1 MLAADVLVPVGVE
14 LVSAD
19 DVLVVSVV
27 ELVVLVSLD
36 DALASVDDAADV
48 LALAG
53 ALACADVSPLGL
65 DPSLVVEDGAL
76 LAWPLESL
84 DPVLA
89 LPPLGAVDA
98 AGAGADELADA
109 SELAGVLLVSAGVLL
124 VSAGVLLVSA
134 GVLLVSAGASL
145 VAAGALLLAA
155 GALLLV
161 AAGALL
167 LVAAGAL
174 LAVAAGAL
182 LLADGALLLA
192 AGVVCASGVA
202 GAAALDAA
210 EVGAVA
216 SGLGADV
223 VGAAAPLDEE
233 PLDAVLARA
242 ELAGVDWLV
251 SLTRTVFAGV
261 ELEREDEARSTAVL
275 TVAAFAIFVPH
286 TRPDECWPS
295 RLLISDSI
303 REPAPIEPG
312 G

>member
-1 MLAADVLVPVGVE
+1 MLVPVGVE

-36 DALASVDDAADV
+36 DALASLDDAAEA
-48 LALAG
+48 LELAG

-76 LAWPLESL
+76 LAWLLESL
-84 DPVLA
+84 DPVLV

-109 SELAGVLLVSAGVLL
+109 SELDGVLLVSAGVLL
-124 VSAGVLLVSA
+124 VPAGVLLVPA
-134 GVLLVSAGASL
+134 GVLLVSAGALLAS
-145 VAAGALLLAA
+145 AGALLASAGAPLAPA

-161 AAGALL
+161 AAGVL
-167 LVAAGAL
+167 LVS
-174 LAVAAGAL
+174 AGAL
-182 LLADGALLLA
+182 LLAAGALLLA

-210 EVGAVA
+210 GVGAVA

-223 VGAAAPLDEE
+223 VGAAAPLDEG

-242 ELAGVDWLV
+242 ELAGDDWLV

-286 TRPDECWPS
+286 TRPEECWPS

-303 REPAPIEPG
+303 REPAPIDPG

>member
-1 MLAADVLVPVGVE
+1 MLVPVGVE

-27 ELVVLVSLD
+27 ELVVLASLD
-36 DALASVDDAADV
+36 DALASLDDAAEA
-48 LALAG
+48 LELAG
-53 ALACADVSPLGL
+53 ALACADVSPLAL

-76 LAWPLESL
+76 LAWLLESL

-89 LPPLGAVDA
+89 LPPLGTVDA

-109 SELAGVLLVSAGVLL
+109 SELDGALLVSAAALL

-134 GVLLVSAGASL
+134 GVLLVSAGAPL
-145 VAAGALLLAA
+145 VAA

-167 LVAAGAL
+167 LVAAGVLLVSAGAL
-174 LAVAAGAL
+174 LLAAGAL
-182 LLADGALLLA
+182 LLVAAGVLLVSAGALLLAAGALLLA

-210 EVGAVA
+210 GVGAVA

-242 ELAGVDWLV
+242 ELAGDDWLV

-286 TRPDECWPS
+286 TRPEEC
-295 RLLISDSI
+295 
-303 REPAPIEPG
+303 
-312 G
+312 

>member
-1 MLAADVLVPVGVE
+1 M
-14 LVSAD
+14 
-19 DVLVVSVV
+19 
-27 ELVVLVSLD
+27 
-36 DALASVDDAADV
+36 
-48 LALAG
+48 
-53 ALACADVSPLGL
+53 
-65 DPSLVVEDGAL
+65 
-76 LAWPLESL
+76 
-84 DPVLA
+84 
-89 LPPLGAVDA
+89 
-98 AGAGADELADA
+98 
-109 SELAGVLLVSAGVLL
+109 LLVS
-124 VSAGVLLVSA
+124 
-134 GVLLVSAGASL
+134 
-145 VAAGALLLAA
+145 AGALLLAA
-155 GALLLV
+155 
-161 AAGALL
+161 
-167 LVAAGAL
+167 
-174 LAVAAGAL
+174 
-182 LLADGALLLA
+182 GALLLA

-210 EVGAVA
+210 GVGAVA

-242 ELAGVDWLV
+242 ELAGDDWLV

-286 TRPDECWPS
+286 TRPEECWPS

>member
-1 MLAADVLVPVGVE
+1 MLVPVGVE

-76 LAWPLESL
+76 LAWLLESL
-84 DPVLA
+84 DPVLV

-109 SELAGVLLVSAGVLL
+109 SELDGVLLVSAGVLLVPAGVLLVPAGVLLVSAGVLL
-124 VSAGVLLVSA
+124 ASAGAPLAPAGALLLVAA
-134 GVLLVSAGASL
+134 GVLLVSAGA
-145 VAAGALLLAA
+145 LLLAA
-155 GALLLV
+155 
-161 AAGALL
+161 
-167 LVAAGAL
+167 
-174 LAVAAGAL
+174 
-182 LLADGALLLA
+182 GALLLA

-210 EVGAVA
+210 GVGAVA

-223 VGAAAPLDEE
+223 VGAAAPLDEG

-242 ELAGVDWLV
+242 ELAGDDWLV

-286 TRPDECWPS
+286 TRPEECWPS

-303 REPAPIEPG
+303 REPAPIDPG

>member
-1 MLAADVLVPVGVE
+1 MLAAVVLVPVGVE

-134 GVLLVSAGASL
+134 GRCRARSSQRARYCSR
-145 VAAGALLLAA
+145 A

-167 LVAAGAL
+167 LVAAGTL
-174 LAVAAGAL
+174 LPVAAGAL

>member
-1 MLAADVLVPVGVE
+1 MLVPVGVE

-36 DALASVDDAADV
+36 DALASLDDAAEA
-48 LALAG
+48 LELAG

-76 LAWPLESL
+76 LAWLLESL
-84 DPVLA
+84 DPVLV

-109 SELAGVLLVSAGVLL
+109 SELDGVLL

-134 GVLLVSAGASL
+134 GVLLVSAGALLAS
-145 VAAGALLLAA
+145 AGALLVSAGAPLAPA

-161 AAGALL
+161 AAGVL
-167 LVAAGAL
+167 LVS
-174 LAVAAGAL
+174 AGAL
-182 LLADGALLLA
+182 LLAAGALLLA

-210 EVGAVA
+210 GVGAVA

-223 VGAAAPLDEE
+223 VGAAAPLDEG

-242 ELAGVDWLV
+242 ELAGDDWLV

-286 TRPDECWPS
+286 TRPEECWPS

-303 REPAPIEPG
+303 REPAPIDPG